1 MVEVVGKIVLVVF
14 GIASP
19 TVLPGFTSN
28 AVPEAYE
35 ADDVAKCCRLTEIL
49 LEPTAIL
56 AP

>member
-56 AP
+56 TP